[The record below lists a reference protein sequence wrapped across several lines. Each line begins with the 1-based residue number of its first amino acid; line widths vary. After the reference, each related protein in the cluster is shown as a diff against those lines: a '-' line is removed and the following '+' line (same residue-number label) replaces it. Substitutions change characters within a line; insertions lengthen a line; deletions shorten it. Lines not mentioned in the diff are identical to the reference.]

1 MLGNV
6 AKFILFLLSYSPLLM
21 FIVYHNLDNANVI
34 IVCISIFVVLLT
46 LAYFFIS
53 RVKKYNPQNITF
65 ESIKS
70 PSKEAIV
77 LHTVIYLLP
86 FATMNFKFIPDN
98 MPNYYIL
105 VTLLLV
111 IGYSFIRYGLIHV
124 NPILALIFRYSI
136 YEVKS
141 RDTSF
146 FLLSKKSINSIKLS
160 EKIGVLQMADLLYVE
175 YER

>member
-1 MLGNV
+1 M
-6 AKFILFLLSYSPLLM
+6 ILLALS
-21 FIVYHNLDNANVI
+21 
-34 IVCISIFVVLLT
+34 
-46 LAYFFIS
+46 YFFIS

-65 ESIKS
+65 ESISS

-111 IGYSFIRYGLIHV
+111 IGYSFIKYGLIHV

-136 YEVKS
+136 YEVRS
-141 RDTSF
+141 HDTSF
-146 FLLSKKSINSIKLS
+146 FLLSKKNINSIKLS
-160 EKIGVLQMADLLYVE
+160 EKIDVLQMADLLYIE
-175 YER
+175 CDH